1 MFTPPKSTNVPAP
14 GADRSPPRLNAMMAC
29 DTAFRV
35 VARRHL
41 GNLTASHEA
50 TCQGNPAAL
59 HQMRVAL
66 THLRATISFFSPM
79 VDDARRTQIRGELK
93 WLNAHLGAVRD
104 LDVAIERLRVTANKR
119 SLQANPHDRSWERR
133 RRNSHRHLA
142 RALRSGRYRQLVKN
156 TSDWIGH
163 GPWCIAKGK
172 QAAKQR
178 ATPIAAYSLRKLT
191 RWQDELL
198 KKSRK
203 LPKLGVKKRHRLRL
217 MNKKLCY
224 SIEAL
229 ADLSAAKGFSRCQRA
244 LKHLRK
250 AHKSLGQLNDGAR
263 GQSLAASLEPDSV
276 RVPLQFLSRKREKR
290 LTRRTVKAYRK
301 LAALKPFRG

>member
-1 MFTPPKSTNVPAP
+1 MFTPPKSTNVPAS

-41 GNLTASHEA
+41 ADLTASHEA
-50 TCQGNPAAL
+50 TCQGAPAAL
-59 HQMRVAL
+59 HQMRIAL
-66 THLRATISFFSPM
+66 THLRATILFFSPM
-79 VDDARRTQIRGELK
+79 VDDARRAQIRSELK
-93 WLNAHLGAVRD
+93 WLNARLGAVRD
-104 LDVAIERLRVTANKR
+104 LDVAIERLRVTARKR
-119 SLQANPHDRSWERR
+119 SLQANDRSWEHRR
-133 RRNSHRHLA
+133 GNSHRHLA
-142 RALRSGRYRQLVKN
+142 RALRSTRYRQLVKN

-172 QAAKQR
+172 RAAKER
-178 ATPIAAYSLRKLT
+178 ASPIAAYSLRKLT
-191 RWQDELL
+191 RWQDMLL

-203 LPKLGVKKRHRLRL
+203 LPQLGVKKRHRLRL

-229 ADLSAAKGFSRCQRA
+229 ADLAGAKGFSRRQGA

-250 AHKSLGQLNDGAR
+250 AHRSLGQLNDGAR
-263 GQSLAASLEPDSV
+263 GQSLAANLKPDSV
-276 RVPLQFLSRKREKR
+276 KVPLQFLSRKREKR
-290 LTRRTVKAYRK
+290 LTRRAVKAYRK
-301 LAALKPFRG
+301 LGALQPFRG

>member
-1 MFTPPKSTNVPAP
+1 
-14 GADRSPPRLNAMMAC
+14 MMAC

-41 GNLTASHEA
+41 GDLTASHEA
-50 TCQGNPAAL
+50 TCQGDPAAL
-59 HQMRVAL
+59 HQMRIAL
-66 THLRATISFFSPM
+66 THLRATILFFSPM
-79 VDDARRTQIRGELK
+79 VDDAERTQIRSELK

-104 LDVAIERLRVTANKR
+104 LDVAIERLEVTTNKR
-119 SLQANPHDRSWERR
+119 PEPANSHVRSWERR
-133 RRNSHRHLA
+133 RTDSHRHLA
-142 RALRSGRYRQLVKN
+142 RALRSVRYRQLVKN

-172 QAAKQR
+172 RAAKKR
-178 ATPIAAYSLRKLT
+178 ASPIAVYSLRKLT
-191 RWQDELL
+191 RWQDKLL

-229 ADLSAAKGFSRCQRA
+229 ADLSADKGFSRHQGA

-250 AHKSLGQLNDGAR
+250 AHRSLGQLNDGAR

-290 LTRRTVKAYRK
+290 LTRTAVKAYRK
-301 LAALKPFRG
+301 LAALRPFRGCHRRFEKDARLA

>member
-1 MFTPPKSTNVPAP
+1 MFTPPKSAVPAP
-14 GADRSPPRLNAMMAC
+14 TADRSPPRLNAMMAC

-41 GNLTASHEA
+41 GDLTASHEA
-50 TCQGNPAAL
+50 TCQGDPAAL
-59 HQMRVAL
+59 HQMRIAL
-66 THLRATISFFSPM
+66 THLRATILFFSPM
-79 VDDARRTQIRGELK
+79 VDDAQRTQIRSELK

-104 LDVAIERLRVTANKR
+104 LDVAIERLRKTANKR
-119 SLQANPHDRSWERR
+119 SLQAVPDDRSWERR

-142 RALRSGRYRQLVKN
+142 RALRSVRYRQLVKN

-172 QAAKQR
+172 RAAKQR
-178 ATPIAAYSLRKLT
+178 ARPIAAYSLRKLT
-191 RWQDELL
+191 RWQDKLL

-203 LPKLGVKKRHRLRL
+203 LPRLGVKKRHRVRL

-229 ADLSAAKGFSRCQRA
+229 GDLSAAKGFSRRQRA

-276 RVPLQFLSRKREKR
+276 RLPLQFLSRKRERR
-290 LTRRTVKAYRK
+290 LTRTAVKAYRK
-301 LAALKPFRG
+301 LAALRPFRG